1 MPQTEIVSSPSTKTP
16 PLSNACDPTL
26 GGGQHLF
33 RAIDLL
39 DCDIDA
45 VVADCAREAGGLRA
59 LVHAAAVLRRR
70 TSIFDVTD
78 EDLELQVNL
87 NFTGTFRINRAAAR
101 HFIDSGRGGSIVNFS
116 SQGWWTGGFGGSV
129 VYNATKGAVVTMTRG
144 LARNLAPHGIRVNA
158 IAPGM
163 VDTAMLRDGL
173 TDEALADVVAATP
186 MRRLGAPAEM
196 AGAAIFLCSDQATFI
211 TGAVINVSGG
221 FLMY

>member
-1 MPQTEIVSSPSTKTP
+1 MNGRS
-16 PLSNACDPTL
+16 L
-26 GGGQHLF
+26 
-33 RAIDLL
+33 
-39 DCDIDA
+39 
-45 VVADCAREAGGLRA
+45 A
-59 LVHAAAVLRRR
+59 LTGSRAVLRRR
-70 TSIFDVTD
+70 GSLD
-78 EDLELQVNL
+78 EITEADWDFQHDINL
-87 NFTGTFRINRAAAR
+87 KAAFFLCRAAGNAM
-101 HFIDSGRGGSIVNFS
+101 IEQGQGGRIITFS